1 MKFEKKNQVGS
12 FKYKKDEGTEIY
24 EGIAIYIFLV
34 ISGLGSIQ
42 KSPVYQAEK
51 ENAHQKGKGFSM
63 ESNQRKGSYQEA
75 DRGETKVN
83 IAPKLPLF
91 TYMVKLMQ
99 SQR

>member
-1 MKFEKKNQVGS
+1 MKIEKKKSGWIIQIQ
-12 FKYKKDEGTEIY
+12 KKKIY
-24 EGIAIYIFLV
+24 EGIALIFFCTV
-34 ISGLGSIQ
+34 TGLRSVQ

-51 ENAHQKGKGFSM
+51 ENAYQKGKGFSM

-83 IAPKLPLF
+83 ITLF
-91 TYMVKLMQ
+91 TFMAKLMQ